1 MRKRTIALLLMATI
15 ALATVAVLGIAA
27 AETDPDC
34 STATVLNPAGPRGS
48 NFEIDTGT
56 AGANLK
62 VDDNTPAGG
71 ACIDWLNAGMNTFCS
86 GVEAQNDSASGQTD
100 ESFGQGTAEDNPNPT
115 LVNGSMPKQKSDLK
129 AFGIH
134 QEGDEFLEL
143 FWSRVQRPQGMTN
156 MDFEL
161 N

>member
-62 VDDNTPAGG
+62 VDDNTPARRSVHRLAERWDEYLLQRCGG
-71 ACIDWLNAGMNTFCS
+71 S
-86 GVEAQNDSASGQTD
+86 E
-100 ESFGQGTAEDNPNPT
+100 
-115 LVNGSMPKQKSDLK
+115 
-129 AFGIH
+129 
-134 QEGDEFLEL
+134 
-143 FWSRVQRPQGMTN
+143 
-156 MDFEL
+156 
-161 N
+161 